1 MNLEKIKKV
10 NWKGNLGKGLKGV
23 ARVADF
29 LSDVPG
35 AGIIKAAASLGAELL
50 DPPVSL
56 DEIKALQEELRS
68 LQLDN
73 SRRVELAESLLSQ
86 QIIEL
91 QKKYDNPSPEVRKDF
106 QNIKAE
112 LWEGMK
118 EIQKDNN
125 ACLSQ
130 LSDMTQLIKQVFG
143 MVTQL
148 NYKVGLEI
156 GEYIF
161 NAYQKLFFRL
171 VLRPLMLPLTRL

>member
-1 MNLEKIKKV
+1 MALEKLKNG
-10 NWKGNLGKGLKGV
+10 NWKGKLGKGLKVTAHV
-23 ARVADF
+23 AEF

-35 AGIIKAAASLGAELL
+35 AGIIKVAASIGAELL

-56 DEIKALQEELRS
+56 DEIKELQEQLRC

-73 SRRVELAESLLSQ
+73 TKEVELAKSQLSQ
-86 QIIEL
+86 QIKEL
-91 QKKYDNPSPEVRKDF
+91 QKKYENPQPELRTDI

-112 LWEGMK
+112 MWEAMSA
-118 EIQKDNN
+118 IQKDNN

-148 NYKVGLEI
+148 NYKVSLEI
-156 GEYIF
+156 I
-161 NAYQKLFFRL
+161 
-171 VLRPLMLPLTRL
+171 

>member
-1 MNLEKIKKV
+1 MALEKLKNG
-10 NWKGNLGKGLKGV
+10 NWKGKLGKGLKVTAHV
-23 ARVADF
+23 AEF

-35 AGIIKAAASLGAELL
+35 AGIIKVAASIGAELL

-56 DEIKALQEELRS
+56 DEIKELQEQLRC

-73 SRRVELAESLLSQ
+73 TKEVELAKSQLSQ
-86 QIIEL
+86 QIKEL
-91 QKKYDNPSPEVRKDF
+91 QKKYENPQPELRTDI

-112 LWEGMK
+112 MWEAMSA
-118 EIQKDNN
+118 IQKDNN

-148 NYKVGLEI
+148 NYKVSLEI
-156 GEYIF
+156 IC
-161 NAYQKLFFRL
+161 NMDAK
-171 VLRPLMLPLTRL
+171 

>member
-1 MNLEKIKKV
+1 MSLEKLKNV
-10 NWKGNLGKGLKGV
+10 DWKGKLGTGLTVTAHV
-23 ARVADF
+23 AEF

-35 AGIIKAAASLGAELL
+35 AGIIKAAASIGADLL

-56 DEIKALQEELRS
+56 DEIKELQEELRG

-73 SRRVELAESLLSQ
+73 SRKVELAKSLLSQ
-86 QIIEL
+86 QIEEL

-112 LWEGMK
+112 MWEGMK
-118 EIQKDNN
+118 AIQKDNS

-148 NYKVGLEI
+148 NYKVSLEI
-156 GEYIF
+156 I
-161 NAYQKLFFRL
+161 
-171 VLRPLMLPLTRL
+171 